1 MKKNSLT
8 FIVVLIIGLVVG
20 VILGELLSP
29 VKALWFLTESVEII
43 WEPKADLQV
52 FKYDVHLEVKL
63 NLCAILGVVAAFFV
77 YRRL

>member
-20 VILGELLSP
+20 IILGELLSP
-29 VKALWFLTESVEII
+29 VKALWFLTESVGIT
-43 WEPKADLQV
+43 WQPKADLQV
-52 FKYDVHLEVKL
+52 FKYDVYLEVKL